1 RGRLRGEVE
10 PHAKTFGETKRRPI
24 QRIGRRPG
32 CPPAQDLVDSSG
44 AAKMLRG
51 GHTRKTP
58 PATPPTRHPVAR
70 RQVAGLKHTS
80 DQQQLLLRRPR
91 GDLGPVSSMNTLI
104 SLRIPNRP
112 GRYIP
117 GSIENPTPGTSGR
130 SSAVSKL
137 SMW

>member
-1 RGRLRGEVE
+1 MRVDVRTENSMTRHHLQGGVSGVKRGRLRGEVE

-58 PATPPTRHPVAR
+58 TSPPPPPPPA
-70 RQVAGLKHTS
+70 
-80 DQQQLLLRRPR
+80 
-91 GDLGPVSSMNTLI
+91 
-104 SLRIPNRP
+104 
-112 GRYIP
+112 
-117 GSIENPTPGTSGR
+117 PTPKTSNPQ
-130 SSAVSKL
+130 KHP
-137 SMW
+137 